1 MIYLI
6 LPAYNEERAIASV
19 LKDIHDT
26 FSRTGDSYTIVLVN
40 DGSSD
45 NTSEKARPF
54 IRPGLD
60 MLIEHG
66 ANLGM
71 GRAMISGIRCVSKSL
86 RDGDMVVSMDADT
99 THRPSELYRLLRK
112 LDQGFD
118 LVIASR
124 YKRESH
130 RVGIPLWRHL
140 GSLGMR
146 VLLQSMFP
154 IDGIMDYTTN
164 YRAYSSRAFNLL
176 VESVGEDSRFSEGF
190 GFIAEV
196 LVLLRKDS
204 VRIGEVPITLRYD
217 LKPDVSKMR
226 IGRTLLEYVYIFSRE
241 SGLLRQK

>member
-6 LPAYNEERAIASV
+6 LPAYNEKRAIPSV
-19 LKDIHDT
+19 LGDIHDT
-26 FSRTGDSYTIVLVN
+26 FSRTGDPYCIVLVD

-45 NTSEKARPF
+45 NTAEEAASF

-60 MLIEHG
+60 VLIAHG
-66 ANLGM
+66 ENLGM
-71 GRAMISGIRCVSKSL
+71 GRAMISGIRCVSKRF
-86 RDGDMVVSMDADT
+86 RDGDLVVSMDADN

-112 LDQGFD
+112 LDHGFD

-124 YKRESH
+124 YMRESL

-146 VLLQSMFP
+146 VILERMFP
-154 IDGIMDYTTN
+154 IHGVTDYTTN

-176 VESVGEDSRFSEGF
+176 AGSVGEDCRLSEGF

-204 VRIGEVPITLRYD
+204 LRIGEVPLTLRYD
-217 LKPDVSKMR
+217 LKPDMSKMR
-226 IGRTLLEYVYIFSRE
+226 IARTLLEYAHIVSRE
-241 SGLLRQK
+241 SGLLRLK